1 MVGDGLDPPTGAGA
15 GARPRVGR
23 AGLSLVSA
31 FASDVASP
39 SPLLLLLL

>member
-1 MVGDGLDPPTGAGA
+1 MVGDGLDPPTGA